1 MAIRPVDLQLAYLA
15 APQNAAQ
22 VNSAQ
27 QGPAAAQ
34 AAAQTAFAEEVHK
47 REETIAEAEHSARG
61 SGIRTSPDG
70 QNDGSGYEPDERN
83 RREYHAP
90 ADSSPLGLSADGEHF
105 IDVTV

>member
-1 MAIRPVDLQLAYLA
+1 MDLQLAYLA

-22 VNSAQ
+22 VSSAQ

-34 AAAQTAFAEEVHK
+34 AAAQTAFAEQVHK
-47 REETIAEAEHSARG
+47 REETIAEAEASARG

-70 QNDGSGYEPDERN
+70 QNDGSGYAPDERQ

-90 ADSSPLGLSADGEHF
+90 AESSPLGLSGDGEHF